1 MEWWL
6 SGSLMFL
13 AFIACLATGIP
24 VAFSLGT
31 VATVAVFI
39 LFGTGGFEIIAS
51 TAYGVCTSFV
61 MIAVPLFIFMGE
73 LIMASGIS
81 AQAFRAIDAWF
92 GRVRGG
98 TAVSSVAAT
107 TVFGAVTGFS
117 PASCAAIGSISIPEM
132 LKRNYDKG
140 LAIGAVGGGACL
152 AILIPPSLL
161 MIIYGQLAGVSVAGL
176 FYGGIIPG
184 LIGSCFFI
192 AYIVIRS
199 TLNRSLVPWQT
210 QVSWGERLKLSL
222 HILPLVLLILLVLG
236 TIWGGI
242 ATPTEAAGLGALGA
256 ASLLVASG
264 WYNWATVS
272 RLLNNTV
279 RLTGMLLMV
288 LIGANIFTQILAY
301 LGFTLNFG
309 KLIAGLEIPR
319 WMIMAGMQIII
330 MFLGCFIDPGSIL
343 FILTPIYVP
352 IIVSLGFDPLWFGI
366 VLMINLEL
374 ATITPPV
381 GLNLYV
387 LKSIVGERASFA
399 DIVVGV
405 APYWGLHFL
414 LLVVV
419 MLFPPLATWL
429 PSLRPM

>member
-1 MEWWL
+1 
-6 SGSLMFL
+6 MFL
-13 AFIACLATGIP
+13 VFIACLVIGIP
-24 VAFSLGT
+24 VAFSLGM

-39 LFGTGGFEIIAS
+39 LFGTAGFQIIAS

-73 LIMASGIS
+73 VIMASGIS

-98 TAVSSVAAT
+98 SAVSSVVAT

-140 LAIGAVGGGACL
+140 LSIGAVGGGACL

-176 FYGGIIPG
+176 FYGGVVPG
-184 LIGSCFFI
+184 LIGSFFFI
-192 AYIVIRS
+192 VYIVIRS
-199 TLNRSLVPWQT
+199 ALNPRLAPWHTRVSLR
-210 QVSWGERLKLSL
+210 ERLKLSL
-222 HILPLVLLILLVLG
+222 HLLPLVLLILLVLG

-242 ATPTEAAGLGALGA
+242 ATPTEAAGLGAFGA
-256 ASLLVASG
+256 VCLLIASKRFNLE
-264 WYNWATVS
+264 TVS

-279 RLTGMLLMV
+279 RLTGMLFMI
-288 LIGANIFTQILAY
+288 LIAANVFTQILAY
-301 LGFTLNFG
+301 VGFTLNFG
-309 KLIAGLEIPR
+309 KLVAHLEISR
-319 WMIMAGMQIII
+319 WVIIAGMQMTI
-330 MFLGCFIDPGSIL
+330 MLLGCFIDPGSIL

-387 LKSIVGERASFA
+387 LKIIVDKKATFA
-399 DIVVGV
+399 DIVKGV
-405 APYWGLHFL
+405 APYWLLHL
-414 LLVVV
+414 LLMVVV
-419 MLFPPLATWL
+419 MLFPVLATWL
-429 PSLRPM
+429 PSLRPR